1 MTAPVPR
8 FVTVGDHL
16 LVEGYARFCHQIGL
30 PDRALRERLR
40 LARLFLAE
48 HPDLGEWMTRPTRTR
63 LADLRR
69 IKAWPLLSW
78 AGLSGLIRLDLDL
91 LAAKDLGGMSASVR
105 QLWPEELERLWE
117 TARRLGWS
125 YYWARSVIDQFVPA
139 VIAWSQATI
148 PGIDAEI
155 LDDFAAALGEV
166 TSASATTLKQWR
178 GRLFGLRQLLFEH
191 GQLPEPPKRGP
202 SGASAEER
210 LAVVPAI
217 QIRRAMARYVSTR
230 AAVLSRSSAD
240 GLVNDLIPFGI
251 FLGEKFPAIASLAQ
265 LERHHIEAFLAW
277 NRTRTWRGRVAR
289 DQQVSAAAVHGAV
302 LTVRNFLDDI
312 TLWGWA
318 DQPRRRLIFASDV
331 PRLPRPLP
339 RALAPDADAALMAAA
354 ASLDDLFARSAIL
367 LLRRS
372 GLRLGECLDLE
383 LGCVVDYGPTGTW
396 LRVPLGK
403 LGTERTVPLDSA
415 TVAALDA
422 WARHRGQQRP
432 HPHPRTGKPAD
443 FLFAEH
449 GRRLSAWRI
458 REGLRTAA
466 AAAALAGPGGQP
478 LNVTPHQLR
487 HTYATELANAGMSLQ
502 ALMAVLGHYAGDL
515 VKLIMLGD
523 CLAEAGQQ
531 SVEDFLAP
539 GLALG
544 GGVVALLFEG
554 GTELDGGL
562 EEGARFAD
570 GLEVAV
576 QPDGAGAV
584 AVAEHALVHFGA
596 ELAHLGALGAG
607 GQVLRGVVKGLDL
620 LRHREVFL
628 GHGAV
633 GDAGIHH
640 GHPHRSMT
648 QKGGYRL
655 EAHAPVDGLG
665 GQRVPEPVGADVA
678 DPGSAGGFGDGPVD
692 AALPD
697 ALAVLGEQVGGA
709 QASGPPGEPGVQEVL

>member
-1 MTAPVPR
+1 MTVPVPR
-8 FVTVGDHL
+8 FATDDDHL
-16 LVEGYARFCHQIGL
+16 LLEGYARFCHHVAL
-30 PDRALRERLR
+30 PDRALRDRLR

-91 LAAKDLGGMSASVR
+91 LAAKDLGGMSATVR
-105 QLWPEELERLWE
+105 QLWPADFESLWA

-125 YYWARSVIDQFVPA
+125 YYWGRSIIDQFVPA
-139 VIAWSQATI
+139 VIAWSQTTI
-148 PGIDAEI
+148 PGIDAEL
-155 LDDFAAALGEV
+155 LDGFAAALGEV

-178 GRLFGLRQLLFEH
+178 GRLFGLRQLLFEC
-191 GQLPEPPKRGP
+191 GQLPQPPQRGP
-202 SGASAEER
+202 AGGSAEQR
-210 LAVVPAI
+210 LAVVPAPG
-217 QIRRAMARYVSTR
+217 IRRAMARYVQTR
-230 AAVLSRSSAD
+230 AAVLSRSSVD
-240 GLVNDLIPFGI
+240 GLVNALIPFGT
-251 FLGEKFPAIASLAQ
+251 FLGEQFPGLTSLAL

-289 DQQVSAAAVHGAV
+289 DQRVSAAAVHGAV

-318 DQPRRRLIFASDV
+318 DRPQRRLIFASDV

-383 LGCVVDYGPTGTW
+383 LGCIADYGPTGTW

-403 LGTERTVPLDSA
+403 LGTERSVPLDLA
-415 TVAALDA
+415 TVTALDA
-422 WARHRGQQRP
+422 WACHRGQQRP
-432 HPHPRTGKPAD
+432 HPHPRSGKPTD

-466 AAAALAGPGGQP
+466 AAAALPGPGGRP

-502 ALMAVLGHYAGDL
+502 ALMAVLGHVTPEMTLRYAT
-515 VKLIMLGD
+515 
-523 CLAEAGQQ
+523 LASPALRSAYDQAIGKVRKTLPIAPVGRPIVPAKVDWIASEFLKTRVAHGYCSRHLAAGACPYANICETCDNFVPGPEHLPALRDQLSDIRQLRADAGQRGWD
-531 SVEDFLAP
+531 SEVKRH
-539 GLALG
+539 GRVISAL
-544 GGVVALLFEG
+544 
-554 GTELDGGL
+554 
-562 EEGARFAD
+562 
-570 GLEVAV
+570 
-576 QPDGAGAV
+576 
-584 AVAEHALVHFGA
+584 EHHC
-596 ELAHLGALGAG
+596 
-607 GQVLRGVVKGLDL
+607 
-620 LRHREVFL
+620 
-628 GHGAV
+628 
-633 GDAGIHH
+633 
-640 GHPHRSMT
+640 S
-648 QKGGYRL
+648 RL
-655 EAHAPVDGLG
+655 ENRPVI
-665 GQRVPEPVGADVA
+665 
-678 DPGSAGGFGDGPVD
+678 
-692 AALPD
+692 PD
-697 ALAVLGEQVGGA
+697 
-709 QASGPPGEPGVQEVL
+709 SP